1 MKEHDP
7 REPIAGTRTAAPV
20 GRGSTQPPMP
30 HAKLTITVP
39 ASVWI
44 GEVSRAHPDTRFQI
58 VAATAN
64 DTSGVARVDILGP
77 GAESIC
83 ETVPEYDTVTDL
95 TVFESAEHARSVQ
108 IETTV
113 PLLMQSLQDS
123 GVPLDMPV
131 EIQNG
136 DLALEATVP
145 QQSLS
150 ALGETLDEFGIG
162 YTVEWI
168 RQDVESE
175 SLLTDRQRWL
185 LEEALDRGYYDTPRR
200 TSLVELADDLDIAK
214 STCSEM
220 LHRLEGRVLKDFAEG
235 DDRSS
240 GPELVASAD

>member
-1 MKEHDP
+1 
-7 REPIAGTRTAAPV
+7 
-20 GRGSTQPPMP
+20 MP

-39 ASVWI
+39 TSVWI

-64 DTSGVARVDILGP
+64 DSSGVARVDILGP
-77 GAESIC
+77 GAKSVC
-83 ETVPEYDTVTDL
+83 ETIPEYETVTDL
-95 TVFESAEHARSVQ
+95 TVFESAENARSVQ

-113 PLLMQSLQDS
+113 PVLMQSLQDS

-131 EIQNG
+131 EIQDG
-136 DLALEATVP
+136 ELTLEATVP

-150 ALGETLDEFGIG
+150 ALGETLEDFGIG

-175 SLLTDRQRWL
+175 SLLTERQRWL
-185 LEEALDRGYYDTPRR
+185 LEEAIDRGYYDTPRQI
-200 TSLVELADDLDIAK
+200 TLVELAEELDIAK

-220 LHRLEGRVLKDFAEG
+220 LHRLEGRVLKDYA
-235 DDRSS
+235 DRDERPSR
-240 GPELVASAD
+240 PQLVASAD